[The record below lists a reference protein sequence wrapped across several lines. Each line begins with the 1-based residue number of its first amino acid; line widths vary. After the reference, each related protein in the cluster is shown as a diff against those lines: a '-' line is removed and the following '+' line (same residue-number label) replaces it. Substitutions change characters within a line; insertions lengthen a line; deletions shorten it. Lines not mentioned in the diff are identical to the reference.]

1 MKGQNKNCMIAKRA
15 IAVIMLTVLTFCMA
29 ALVFADG
36 KASVSLRIE
45 GDASCLYYE
54 NEEIVAGS
62 TLKDLLSAVNAKTSL
77 NIVGIDANYI
87 TSIGGIDGGKYKGW
101 DGWLYSVN
109 GVIPSV
115 GIDQT
120 TLKDGDVVVMFYGDP
135 YGVGMQFP
143 EIEVKS
149 GKLVFYSM
157 DTEYD
162 PVTYAP
168 SVKKNPV
175 ASANVS
181 LYDATGKKY
190 DYVTDENGEIVP
202 DALFL
207 KEGTYKYSIS
217 KVSDNGIPLV
227 LRSASD
233 ATYKVEATVETSDMS
248 LIFVFA
254 AIVAVSFAGVAVR
267 KKRD

>member
-1 MKGQNKNCMIAKRA
+1 MKGQNKNCMIARRLV
-15 IAVIMLTVLTFCMA
+15 AVIMVTVLTFCMA
-29 ALVFADG
+29 AVAFADG
-36 KASVSLRIE
+36 KVGVSLRIE

-54 NEEIVAGS
+54 NEEIAAGS
-62 TLKDLLSAVNAKTSL
+62 TLKDLLTAVNAKTTLS
-77 NIVGIDANYI
+77 ITGIDSNYI
-87 TSIGGIDGGKYKGW
+87 TSIGGIESAKYKGW

-120 TLKDGDVVVMFYGDP
+120 TLNDGDVVVMFYGDP

-143 EIEVKS
+143 EVEVKS
-149 GKLVFYSM
+149 GKLGFYSM

-175 ASANVS
+175 ASANVT
-181 LYDATGKKY
+181 LYGADGKAY
-190 DYVTDENGEIVP
+190 NYVTDANGEIVP

-207 KEGTYKYSIS
+207 KEGTHRYAIS

-233 ATYKVEATVETSDMS
+233 AAYKVEAVVETSDMS
-248 LIFVFA
+248 MIFVFV
-254 AIVAVSFAGVAVR
+254 AIIAISFAAVAVR
-267 KKRD
+267 KRRA